1 MSISDQSLE
10 EIKARIEI
18 EEVVSDFL
26 SLKRKGQNLWA
37 CCPFHDEKTPSFSV
51 SPAKGIFKCFGC
63 GKAGDAIE
71 FVKEIEGLDYLEAMK
86 FLGKKYGV
94 ELEEEPPTPE
104 DLARQSQ
111 RESLF
116 IVLNFAKEYFQKLL
130 WEHEQGR
137 AIGLSYF
144 KERGYPEKVIKIFE
158 LGYSLEAWDA
168 LRKAALE
175 QGYQQKLLVE
185 AGLVV
190 EKEEKA
196 YDRFRGRVIFPI
208 HNITGKVIAF
218 GARTLNSQKG
228 PKYLNSPET
237 DVYQKSKVLYGL
249 YQGRTAIRQED
260 NCYLVEGYTDVIS
273 MHLSGVPNV
282 VASSGTSLTEDQ
294 IKLIKRYTNNITVLF
309 DGDTAGIK
317 ASLRGIDM
325 ILSSGANVRVV
336 EFPQG
341 EDPDSYATKLG
352 TTEFKDFLNYQVADF
367 ITYKTQLFLREAHDD
382 PFKRVQTI
390 KEVVLSISKIP
401 DPLQRAV
408 YMKKCSG
415 LLDIDESLLIG
426 ELNKLQ
432 LKTSRQGV
440 PPPTLRTE
448 DLTELTKERISRNP
462 NDAITHQESES
473 IRLLL
478 NYGNSKLDD
487 DMFLHQYF
495 FQELADVE
503 FKTPKYQTIL
513 ELLHTC
519 VKEQGRVDAQI
530 LLERSQ
536 GAVKLEIINLLSDKY
551 EISSQWM
558 DKFQIYVPQEKEIL
572 SDVAYSNLLRLKY
585 RVIKKLIDENR
596 AELKQVEAQD
606 QQQKLLQ
613 VDFELKKSRNE
624 LAKLLGIVVSD

>member
-218 GARTLNSQKG
+218 GARTLHSQKG

-249 YQGRTAIRQED
+249 HQGRTAIRQED

-352 TTEFKDFLNYQVADF
+352 TTEFKDFLHYQVADF

-432 LKTSRQGV
+432 LKTSRQGA
-440 PPPTLRTE
+440 PPPALQTE

-495 FQELADVE
+495 FQELADVK

-513 ELLHTC
+513 ELLRTC
-519 VKEQGRVDAQI
+519 IIEQGRVDAQI

-585 RVIKKLIDENR
+585 RVVKKLIDENR

>member
-1 MSISDQSLE
+1 MSISQSSLE

-51 SPAKGIFKCFGC
+51 SPSKGIFKCFGC

-86 FLGKKYGV
+86 FLGKKYGI
-94 ELEEEPPTPE
+94 ELEEAPPTPE
-104 DLARQSQ
+104 DIARQSH
-111 RESLF
+111 RDSLF
-116 IVLNFAKEYFQKLL
+116 IVLNFAKEYYQKTL
-130 WEHEQGR
+130 WENEKGR
-137 AIGLSYF
+137 SIGLSYF
-144 KERGYPEKVIKIFE
+144 KERGYPEKVIRNFE
-158 LGYSLEAWDA
+158 LGYSLQDWDG
-168 LRKAALE
+168 LRKQALS
-175 QGYQQKLLVE
+175 QGYQEQMLIE

-190 EKEEKA
+190 EKEDKV

-218 GARTLNSQKG
+218 GARTLTQKG

-249 YQGRTAIRQED
+249 HQARTAIRQED

-273 MHLSGVPNV
+273 LHLSGIPNV

-309 DGDTAGIK
+309 DGDAAGIK
-317 ASLRGIDM
+317 AALRGIDM

-336 EFPQG
+336 EFPPG
-341 EDPDSYATKLG
+341 EDPDSYASKLG
-352 TTEFKDFLNYQVADF
+352 SSEFQKFLQQRVTDF
-367 ITYKTQLFLREAHDD
+367 ITYKTQLFLQEAQDD
-382 PFKRVQTI
+382 PIKRVQTI
-390 KEVVLSISKIP
+390 KEVVQSISKIP
-401 DPLQRAV
+401 DALQRAI
-408 YMKKCSG
+408 YLKKCSG
-415 LLDIDESLLIG
+415 LLEIDESLLIG

-432 LKTSRQGV
+432 LKTSRYSGQE
-440 PPPTLRTE
+440 PPPLNPQDIEVVTTE
-448 DLTELTKERISRNP
+448 RLSRNP
-462 NDAITHQESES
+462 SDAITHQERES

-478 NYGNSKLDD
+478 NYGNSMLDEEQA
-487 DMFLHQYF
+487 LHQYF
-495 FQELADVE
+495 FQELADLE
-503 FKTPKYQTIL
+503 FKTPSYQTIMD
-513 ELLHTC
+513 LLKSC
-519 VKEQGRVDAQI
+519 IESQGRVDAQT
-530 LLERSQ
+530 LLENAR
-536 GAVKLEIINLLSDKY
+536 GPIKLEIINLLSEKY
-551 EISSQWM
+551 EISSYWM
-558 DKFQIYVPQEKEIL
+558 DKFQIYVPQEQEIL

-596 AELKQVEAQD
+596 EELKQVKALD
-606 QQQKLLQ
+606 QEQKLLQ
-613 VDFELKKSRNE
+613 VDLELKKSRNE